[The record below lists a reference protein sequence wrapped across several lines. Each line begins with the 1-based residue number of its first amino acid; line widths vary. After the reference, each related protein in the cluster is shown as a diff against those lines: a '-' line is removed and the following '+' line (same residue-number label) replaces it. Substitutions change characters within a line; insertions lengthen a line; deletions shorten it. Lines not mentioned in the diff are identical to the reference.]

1 MIAVLRSLLLQ
12 TFTDPRYAL
21 RKVLSLVPPREPR
34 WIAAATVVILTVLLT
49 QIITIIAPAPPGSP
63 WEAMM
68 GDPVR
73 NTVTQLVFLMAAAW
87 GMSGLARSFG
97 GAASFDDALMAVTWV
112 EFLLLILQIA
122 QLVVILALPFLALP
136 LAVLTLGLFFWLL
149 THFTAALNG
158 FSSMAKTFLGVLG
171 ATVIGGLV
179 TVFILGL
186 TGIAG
191 VPVAP

>member
-1 MIAVLRSLLLQ
+1 MIAVLRSLILQ

-21 RKVLSLVPPREPR
+21 RKVLSLVPPHQPR
-34 WIAAATVVILTVLLT
+34 WIAAATVIILTVLLT
-49 QIITIIAPAPPGSP
+49 QIITIIAPPPPESP

-73 NTVTQLVFLMAAAW
+73 NTVTQLVFLLAAAW

-97 GAASFDDALMAVTWV
+97 GVANFDDALMAVTWV
-112 EFLLLILQIA
+112 EFLLLILQVA
-122 QLVVILALPFLALP
+122 QLVVVLALPSLALP

-158 FSSMAKTFLGVLG
+158 FSSMAKTFAGVLA
-171 ATVIGGLV
+171 ATVIGGVLAV
-179 TVFILGL
+179 VALSL
-186 TGIAG
+186 AGIAT
-191 VPVAP
+191 VPG